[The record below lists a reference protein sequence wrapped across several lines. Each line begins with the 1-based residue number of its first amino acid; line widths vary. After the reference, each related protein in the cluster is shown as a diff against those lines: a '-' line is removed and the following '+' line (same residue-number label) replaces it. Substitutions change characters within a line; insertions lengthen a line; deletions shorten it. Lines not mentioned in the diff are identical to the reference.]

1 MFIVIGKLT
10 IKESKINEAIALSQK
25 HVSRVRQQAGCIS
38 YAAHTDTELKNLL
51 VFIERWQTMDHLEK
65 HFQTNAALEFA
76 ENISKLVK
84 ETPSIEIYHSKA
96 LQRH

>member
-65 HFQTNAALEFA
+65 HFQTNAGLEFA

>member
-10 IKESKINEAIALSQK
+10 IKEPKINEAIALSQK

-38 YAAHTDTELKNLL
+38 YAVHTDTELKNLL
-51 VFIERWQTMDHLEK
+51 VFIERWQTMNHLEK
-65 HFQTNAALEFA
+65 HFQTTAALEFT
-76 ENISKLVK
+76 EKISKLVK
-84 ETPSIEIYHSKA
+84 VTPSIEIYHSKA